1 VLSVELNPAG
11 VERKAA
17 VSSCDATDEV
27 DDGEEVESE
36 HAEIAR
42 TTAMAAAKRSEELFI
57 MCFSDQRC
65 RRWPG

>member
-36 HAEIAR
+36 HAEIA
-42 TTAMAAAKRSEELFI
+42 K
-57 MCFSDQRC
+57 
-65 RRWPG
+65 